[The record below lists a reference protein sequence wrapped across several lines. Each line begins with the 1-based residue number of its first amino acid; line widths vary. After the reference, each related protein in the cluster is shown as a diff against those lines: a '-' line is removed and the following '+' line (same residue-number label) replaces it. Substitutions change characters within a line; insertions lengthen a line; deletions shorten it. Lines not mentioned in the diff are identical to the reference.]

1 MARHNERC
9 KNCKIAVEK
18 LLNAI
23 FGDVRTNYNLNL
35 PAKVNDYF
43 DSALANDLFSIHTAL
58 QDHRNHKKFVKTR
71 KLSPVDFYVPD
82 PGLVVEFDESQHF
95 TLPRKISLLNYPDS
109 LDLGFDKDRWIN
121 LCNDLNKKDGDPP
134 YRDEQRA
141 WYDSIRDFAPAI
153 LDIKPTIRIF
163 SRDYVWCSLNH
174 GSQSDREIFK
184 TYINLSNSGN
194 V

>member
-35 PAKVNDYF
+35 PAKVNDYS
-43 DSALANDLFSIHTAL
+43 DSALSNDLFSIHTAL

-153 LDIKPTIRIF
+153 LDIKSTIRIF
-163 SRDYVWCSLNH
+163 SRDYVWCSLSH
-174 GSQSDREIFK
+174 ESESDKEIFK
-184 TYINLSNSGN
+184 TYISISNDGNL
-194 V
+194 